1 MYLIMENKY
10 SLRTKAINELPVVK
24 VTNVS
29 VLRLMN
35 TMAIYVVAFSLHR
48 EYLYLKL
55 YLISLYLYF

>member
-1 MYLIMENKY
+1 M
-10 SLRTKAINELPVVK
+10 NELPVVE

>member
-1 MYLIMENKY
+1 M
-10 SLRTKAINELPVVK
+10 NELPVVEDK
-24 VTNVS
+24 NVR